1 MGREAIRRPCSGN
14 GFLLAPAPR
23 WKKDARLGR
32 DVLYRFRN
40 SYPTMGRQL
49 KLNGRELGVLRTIG
63 FGLGVPGKEIQER
76 TNIEPEDL
84 CDLLNTLL
92 DIGYIETPTMKERV
106 PFEEYATEIFEINA
120 SYASDLKVAMR
131 R

>member
-1 MGREAIRRPCSGN
+1 
-14 GFLLAPAPR
+14 
-23 WKKDARLGR
+23 
-32 DVLYRFRN
+32 
-40 SYPTMGRQL
+40 MGRQI

-63 FGLGVPGKEIQER
+63 FGLGVPGSEIQER
-76 TNIEPEDL
+76 TNIDPQDL

-92 DIGYIETPTMKERV
+92 DIGYLETPTMKERV
-106 PFEEYATEIFEINA
+106 SFEEYPAEIFEINA